1 MTDPRADLEA
11 QIIAACRVLTHFKM
25 VEGFGHV
32 SARLPG
38 SDNILITPRKALA
51 LVTQAD
57 LVELDPTGRQVA
69 GEGRPPLEVPMHLV
83 VYRRRPDVAA
93 LCRAHPRAVASF
105 AAACEPIHT
114 AHGFGA
120 NLGAV
125 VPVFTQPFLI
135 ADVELAEGVADSLG
149 EGEAVIL
156 QANGML
162 ATGESVPDACV
173 KAIFLEEMAQIQLA
187 ARAAGL
193 TPKAFSP
200 ETAARRR
207 GMDRPH
213 EPVRAWEFYLAA
225 AGGQTKD
232 E

>member
-1 MTDPRADLEA
+1 MQDRSDLESE
-11 QIIAACRVLTHFKM
+11 IIAACRVLTNFKM

-38 SDNILITPRKALA
+38 SENILITPRKALA
-51 LVTQAD
+51 LVSRVD
-57 LVELDPTGRQVA
+57 LVELDPAGQQVA
-69 GEGRPPLEVPMHLV
+69 GQGRPPLEVPMHLA
-83 VYRRRPDVAA
+83 VYRRRPQVAA

-105 AAACEPIHT
+105 AASCEPIQT

-120 NLGAV
+120 NLGPL

-135 ADVELAEGVADSLG
+135 ADAELAEGLADALG
-149 EGEAVIL
+149 DCEAVIL

-173 KAIFLEEMAQIQLA
+173 KAIFLEEMAEIQLA

-207 GMDRPH
+207 GMDQPH
-213 EPVRAWEFYLAA
+213 EPVRAWEFYLAIA
-225 AGGQTKD
+225 GQTKG